1 MEENKK
7 DSVCCES
14 CESCDSCGA
23 NCHWMSDGMKKAIM
37 WSLVVLTIFLA
48 GKAINEF
55 RKYPTIG
62 KDLPTMNTISVSGE
76 GEVVAVPDVATFS
89 LTVTEESLEVNV
101 AQTNSANTI
110 NAVTEYLEKNSVNK
124 KDIKTVGYNIYPRYE
139 YTKDYT
145 KPYPYP
151 EKRNLVAYV
160 VSQSVEVKIRKIADA
175 GKIIGGLGEIGV
187 TEISALNFGF
197 DKDETL
203 KAEARK
209 KAVTEAKEKART
221 IARDLGV
228 SLGRLVSYNEFG
240 DYPILYGRGGD
251 GISLAKEMSAPSITP
266 GESKINST
274 VNLTYEIK

>member
-1 MEENKK
+1 
-7 DSVCCES
+7 
-14 CESCDSCGA
+14 
-23 NCHWMSDGMKKAIM
+23 MKKTLM
-37 WSLVVLTIFLA
+37 WVFVVLAIFLV
-48 GKAINEF
+48 GKAVNEF
-55 RKYPTIG
+55 KKYPTIG
-62 KDLPTMNTISVSGE
+62 KDVPAMNTISVSGE
-76 GEVVAVPDVATFS
+76 GEVVSVPDIATFT
-89 LTVTEESLEVNV
+89 LTVTEESLEVNF
-101 AQTNSANTI
+101 AQSNSANTI
-110 NAVTEYLEKNSVNK
+110 NAVTEYLEKNGVNK
-124 KDIKTVGYNIYPRYE
+124 KDIKTIGYNIYPRYE

-160 VSQSVEVKIRKIADA
+160 VSQSLEVKVRKIADA
-175 GKIIGGLGEIGV
+175 GKMIGGLGEIGV

-209 KAVTEAKEKART
+209 KAITSAKEKARL

-228 SLGRLVSYNEFG
+228 SLGRLVNYSESG
-240 DYPILYGRGGD
+240 DYPVLYGRGVEAM
-251 GISLAKEMSAPSITP
+251 SLSKDVSTPNITP